1 VLDPG
6 ISYDRL
12 KTDFVD
18 DDDLLEQLESAKTDL
33 QTHYDVYYAPESG
46 PDDPMS
52 SSPTHPGSQ
61 ATGSPQ
67 KIDFLARYKKTKNTG
82 AVTDELA
89 EYFRLTRSSEPYDDD
104 TDPLQWWYSRRKKM
118 PNLYRL
124 VRNVLCIPGK
134 CTKNSVEVH

>member
-1 VLDPG
+1 MLDPG

-12 KTDFVD
+12 KTDFID

-33 QTHYDVYYAPESG
+33 QIHYDIYYAPESDA
-46 PDDPMS
+46 DDPTTPS
-52 SSPTHPGSQ
+52 SSQPGPQ

-67 KIDFLARYKKTKNTG
+67 KIDFLARYKRTSPVK
-82 AVTDELA
+82 DELA

-134 CTKNSVEVH
+134 CS